1 MQRLCGR
8 SVASVRLKVITVAL
22 LVMIASSSCGS
33 DEVAQTTGDR
43 AGRSAAE
50 EEARAAAQELLGQQA
65 PVPGSDPGPFPN
77 GPPAGPTS
85 QSDGSR
91 PSGAADCRPKSH
103 SCDWLSETA
112 REVPWDTALAWWPHR
127 PVLSDDTEQHFG
139 QAVESVVVGSDSG
152 GTSGDPRSEVTYLM
166 AVYQTPQRTLR
177 DSDLFGVLSAG
188 GMAVWTTSYPPG
200 HANAPGMSS
209 REGAKFT
216 TVRGRQALIFES
228 PGQDFRQ
235 MYYVEPTGSGGT
247 LVTSFYSALSQRTDD
262 QAVKWA
268 NQLDER
274 R

>member
-1 MQRLCGR
+1 MQRLRGR
-8 SVASVRLKVITVAL
+8 SPASVRLKVMTVAL
-22 LVMIASSSCGS
+22 LVMIASSNCGS
-33 DEVAQTTGDR
+33 DDATQSTGDR

-65 PVPGSDPGPFPN
+65 PVPGSGPGPFPN
-77 GPPAGPTS
+77 DSPAEPTS
-85 QSDGSR
+85 RSDGPR
-91 PSGAADCRPKSH
+91 PSGAANCTPKSP

-127 PVLSDDTEQHFG
+127 PVLSDDTQQHFG
-139 QAVESVVVGSDSG
+139 PAVEFVVVGSDSG
-152 GTSGDPRSEVTYLM
+152 GTSGDPGSEVTYLM
-166 AVYQTPQRTLR
+166 AVYQPPQKTLR
-177 DSDLFGVLSAG
+177 DSNLFGVLSAG

-200 HANAPGMSS
+200 HANAPGMST

-228 PGQDFRQ
+228 SGQDFRQ
-235 MYYVEPTGSGGT
+235 MYYVGPAASGGT
-247 LVTSFYSALSQRTDD
+247 LVTSFYSALSQRTAD
-262 QAVKWA
+262 QAVEWA